1 MARNWLGNKKVTRED
16 KYTRKSTK
24 FSDSEIRWEKFK
36 IVIWLLLGGLYA
48 YIILQPQDW
57 F

>member
-1 MARNWLGNKKVTRED
+1 MARNIFGIKKITRED

>member
-1 MARNWLGNKKVTRED
+1 MARDIFGNKKVTRED

-48 YIILQPQDW
+48 YIILQPQHW

>member
-1 MARNWLGNKKVTRED
+1 MSRDIFGNKKVVKIDRHTRS
-16 KYTRKSTK
+16 KYTD
-24 FSDSEIRWEKFK
+24 SDIRWEKFK

-48 YIILQPQDW
+48 YIILQPQHW

>member
-1 MARNWLGNKKVTRED
+1 MARDIFGNKKVTRED

-24 FSDSEIRWEKFK
+24 YSDSEIRWEKFK

-48 YIILQPQDW
+48 YIILQPQTW

>member
-1 MARNWLGNKKVTRED
+1 MARDIFGNKKVTRED

-24 FSDSEIRWEKFK
+24 YSDSEIRWEKFK

>member
-1 MARNWLGNKKVTRED
+1 MARNIFGNKKVTRED

-48 YIILQPQDW
+48 YIILQPQTW